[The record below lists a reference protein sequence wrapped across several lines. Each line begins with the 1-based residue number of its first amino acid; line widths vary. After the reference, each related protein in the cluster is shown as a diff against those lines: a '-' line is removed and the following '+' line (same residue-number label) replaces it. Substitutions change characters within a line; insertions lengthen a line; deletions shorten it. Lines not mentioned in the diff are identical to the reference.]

1 MAILKH
7 LSSKSANYGR
17 AVEYLMYEQ
26 DRLTNR
32 SIEDENGRLIMR
44 ENFIIDSLD
53 CNVSTFDAECRM
65 LNNRYH
71 KNQKYGDIKS
81 HHYIISFDPK
91 DAVEG
96 KLTMKDAQQIGMEYA
111 ERNFPGHQAIVCTH
125 DDGEHGSGNIHVHVI
140 FNSLR
145 KRDVKRRYFMER
157 KIDCRAGYKHHL
169 TDKHLEY
176 LKIDLMDVCKRKK
189 LHQVDLKKP
198 AKKRVTEKEYWAS
211 VRRKEAKG
219 NKFATDKDR
228 LRSAIENVS
237 AKCKSE
243 KEFASI
249 LKDKYKITFKIS
261 RGRYSYILPN
271 RKKAIRGRSLGTNYT
286 EEYLRPK
293 FRENLRV
300 KENAKSKESARPQ
313 SKTKH
318 DRHTN
323 NKVQMHKAAKVSD
336 TTRIMKP
343 QEHTVNSSTTSN
355 QKPKPARVNK
365 RKYPEAFTM
374 DTRLPFVRDL
384 QSSDITTTNRL
395 RDRNIKVTNLKEMA
409 DTIMYMEEH
418 GIESRDALDSLY
430 QDARDKLYNSRSAL
444 KSSEDGIKAL
454 NEQIHHTGQYL
465 AHKSVYTAY
474 LNARNKER
482 FRTEHRADII
492 LFEAARRYLKENANE
507 RTLPSLKYIKTPRGH
522 FVSLDRLKSKR
533 SELISEQ
540 KELRSRYYSDK
551 NAEKELYKIKKN
563 VDNMLR
569 EPSLERQRM
578 RTWGIER

>member
-91 DAVEG
+91 DAIEG

-125 DDGEHGSGNIHVHVI
+125 DDGEHGSGNIHVHII

-169 TDKHLEY
+169 TDKYLEY

-189 LHQVDLKKP
+189 LHQVDLKTP
-198 AKKRVTEKEYWAS
+198 AKKRVTEKEYWAKEHG
-211 VRRKEAKG
+211 KEAKG
-219 NKFATDKDR
+219 ERFRTNKDI
-228 LRSAIENVS
+228 LRSAIEYAS
-237 AKCKSE
+237 ARSKSE
-243 KEFASI
+243 KEFSHT
-249 LKDKYKITFKIS
+249 LKAKYNITFKIS

-271 RKKAIRGRSLGTNYT
+271 YKKAIRGRTLGTDYT
-286 EEYLRPK
+286 EE
-293 FRENLRV
+293 FLRV
-300 KENAKSKESARPQ
+300 RFKENARNRTRANANNIVN
-313 SKTKH
+313 KTSRNNTNEATKNRVPIEH
-318 DRHTN
+318 STPDRG
-323 NKVQMHKAAKVSD
+323 
-336 TTRIMKP
+336 
-343 QEHTVNSSTTSN
+343 TSN
-355 QKPKPARVNK
+355 LEKLESVRRKNV
-365 RKYPEAFTM
+365 KYPPAFTM

-384 QSSDITTTNRL
+384 QISAITTTNRAI
-395 RDRNIKVTNLKEMA
+395 DRGIKINNLKDMA
-409 DTIMYMEEH
+409 DTIIYMEEH
-418 GIESRDALDSLY
+418 GISSREALDNAY
-430 QDARDKLYNSRSAL
+430 QNTRDKLYNARSAL
-444 KSSEDGIKAL
+444 KSSENSIDAI
-454 NEQIHHTGQYL
+454 NEQIHYTGLYYIN
-465 AHKSVYTAY
+465 KGVYNSY
-474 LNARNKER
+474 MKARNKDR
-482 FRTEHRADII
+482 FRFEHRKEIV
-492 LFEAARRYLKENANE
+492 LYEAAMRYLKEHIE
-507 RTLPSLKYIKTPRGH
+507 EGTLPSRAYIKTTPGKIAT
-522 FVSLDRLKSKR
+522 LNTLKATR
-533 SELISEQ
+533 DNLIKKQ
-540 KELRSRYYSDK
+540 QNIRTRYYSAK
-551 NAEKELYKIKKN
+551 KEEQLLYAIKRN

-569 EPSLERQRM
+569 EPGLEHQRK
-578 RTWGIER
+578 RSIDIER